1 MKPENAN
8 CFMNLP
14 KLPPVKFGKDQ
25 YPLFTRIS
33 IETSKVCNRTCWFCP
48 AEQRGKK
55 QKLMTDQLYSKI
67 LHELAALN
75 FDGVVQ
81 WFFINEPLMDKR
93 WPERIAALRSQVP
106 RCTIHLT
113 TNWDLM
119 AKRSDDEQVAT
130 IKALYEAGVNS
141 FNINDY
147 DEKGYGRIIPIAATE
162 LNKWQHTKV
171 TVSNHCWKKIGPR
184 KRVLSCGPL
193 PKTLHTRTGYTKLE
207 NIETFW
213 KGGSQRGKKHCPRPF
228 RHIVVQYDGKVPLC
242 CTVDPT
248 NAEVEWM
255 ADINQVSL
263 VEAWNSKR
271 MWEYRSLLQD
281 GKRAGQ
287 CAKCDA
293 KFSFPS
299 IVRRVDLGKVKAN
312 V

>member
-1 MKPENAN
+1 MMKNAT

-55 QKLMTDQLYSKI
+55 QQLMTDQLYSKI
-67 LHELAALN
+67 LHELADLN

-81 WFFINEPLMDKR
+81 WFFINEPLMDKL
-93 WPERIAALRSQVP
+93 WPTRIALLRTLVP
-106 RCTIHLT
+106 KCTIHLT

-119 AKRSDDEQVAT
+119 AKRSTDEQVDV
-130 IKALYEAGVNS
+130 IRKLFEAGVNS
-141 FNINDY
+141 LNINDY
-147 DEKGYGRIIPIAATE
+147 DQKGYDEAIKSAARD
-162 LNKWQHTKV
+162 LGLPV
-171 TVSNHCWKKIGPR
+171 PLPSHCWKKIGPR

-213 KGGSQRGKKHCPRPF
+213 KGGSQRGRKHCPRPF

-248 NAEVEWM
+248 NTEVEWM

-263 VEAWNSKR
+263 VEAWNTKR

-299 IVRRVDLGKVKAN
+299 IVRRVDMGRVKVEI
-312 V
+312 